1 MDCVIFI
8 IVFLMSPER
17 FLWHRLKMAKQSE
30 AMEILFH
37 EVSCYLTSA
46 GQILNKEWTFK
57 IFQCE
62 WLNKKTV
69 QG

>member
-1 MDCVIFI
+1 
-8 IVFLMSPER
+8 
-17 FLWHRLKMAKQSE
+17 MAKQSE

-69 QG
+69 QVEREIHRSKFSLTSSFKKFSFSI

>member
-1 MDCVIFI
+1 
-8 IVFLMSPER
+8 
-17 FLWHRLKMAKQSE
+17 MAKQSE

-62 WLNKKTV
+62 WLNKKSV
-69 QG
+69 QGWKGNSPQQVFSYKQF